1 MSSSM
6 VGRLLIDNHWHL
18 AKLTMA
24 SSFIFGFAYTF
35 HTGRPLLNLG
45 GAGMGDKKA
54 SPAFQSVRLGSTFT
68 AMDMPPR
75 P

>member
-1 MSSSM
+1 M
-6 VGRLLIDNHWHL
+6 LIDNHWQL

-24 SSFIFGFAYTF
+24 SSFIFGFAYTY
-35 HTGRPLLNLG
+35 HTGKPVIDFSG
-45 GAGMGDKKA
+45 GAGDADAKMKTG
-54 SPAFQSVRLGSTFT
+54 PAFQSVRLGSTFT

>member
-1 MSSSM
+1 M
-6 VGRLLIDNHWHL
+6 VSRLLIDNHWQL

-35 HTGRPLLNLG
+35 HTGRPLNPLNLG
-45 GAGMGDKKA
+45 GAAMGDKKA
-54 SPAFQSVRLGSTFT
+54 PPAFQSVRLGSTFT